1 MTDATRTVVLKPGDT
16 LLIGNAGQLDQE
28 HYDLLPEALTP
39 LVQALGLS
47 TVTVFDTDIEAAAV
61 APSAPLPDA
70 VVLRVFDYE
79 AMAQHSKALADW
91 IEANGIDPH
100 TVSPEWLT
108 IEQAGDQRFIR
119 YPMLRRTEGGRL
131 VTDPRCLDRVW
142 TVERVTPL
150 VIDLDLP
157 ESDDGHA
164 E

>member
-1 MTDATRTVVLKPGDT
+1 MTDTTRTVVLKPGDA
-16 LLIGNAGQLDQE
+16 LLIGNVGQTSEDAIAALREGAG
-28 HYDLLPEALTP
+28 LLRS
-39 LVQALGLS
+39 ALGLAGIAL
-47 TVTVFDTDIEAAAV
+47 FEGDIDVAAG
-61 APSAPLPDA
+61 APIAPMRDA
-70 VVLRVFDYE
+70 VVLRVIDHE
-79 AMAQHSKALADW
+79 AMAQHSEALADW

-131 VTDPRCLDRVW
+131 VSDPRCPDRVW